1 MGHGR
6 LYLVTDLVGFYE
18 KCGWEYVGE
27 VNELDGGPIRLYGV
41 SASASRTEEV
51 SAPQARSSRS
61 FTVVY
66 CFVKKRVGEVEIP
79 TSAAGWC
86 GSSAGTPHRCR

>member
-27 VNELDGGPIRLYGV
+27 VNELDGGQIRLY
-41 SASASRTEEV
+41 SASALLRRE
-51 SAPQARSSRS
+51 QG
-61 FTVVY
+61 
-66 CFVKKRVGEVEIP
+66 K
-79 TSAAGWC
+79 
-86 GSSAGTPHRCR
+86 